1 MVGLEWPY
9 RGTCHTFPFRII
21 PHCLSSKKKKKTARG
36 ECVRRGFNE
45 GLSTILT
52 CSSVW
57 LWVCVGVRVW
67 ERDQGGSV
75 WALARTSICT
85 VCLYRRVNDCV
96 YGKHTVNTRWPT
108 HTWLWYVYTEWV
120 RARLCAYACLCLSV
134 RVCVSVYVHII
145 SLTILLQYFYTS
157 GRTVSCIIVSLNLE
171 KSNVYLIVLFFV
183 AEKTVQKMYNERYQT
198 LIF

>member
-1 MVGLEWPY
+1 MSYISILN
-9 RGTCHTFPFRII
+9 HS
-21 PHCLSSKKKKKTARG
+21 LSSVCQNG
-36 ECVRRGFNE
+36 RRRMCMERFNE

-57 LWVCVGVRVW
+57 LRVSGCASVWERERERDQEGVCGHWRAHRFVQCVCIDVWMTARVW
-67 ERDQGGSV
+67 EAYCKHAAPNSSACSAIVCISV
-75 WALARTSICT
+75 CIQY
-85 VCLYRRVNDCV
+85 VCVC
-96 YGKHTVNTRWPT
+96 
-108 HTWLWYVYTEWV
+108 
-120 RARLCAYACLCLSV
+120 ACLCLSV

-183 AEKTVQKMYNERYQT
+183 AETTVQKMYNERYQT